1 MMVSISKQY
10 VNSFKSS
17 NRCKSF
23 IKVNS
28 FNLCVALSYKTSLIP
43 HHLAIFV
50 LLVAVD
56 PLGTY
61 DVMLARIWS
70 LDKFPHIVELE
81 LMQFLLHSLNP
92 LRLQKCLINF
102 GGLCDRD
109 KSKVPTKVRQM

>member
-1 MMVSISKQY
+1 MIVSISNQY
-10 VNSFKSS
+10 ANSFKSS

-23 IKVNS
+23 IEVNP

-43 HHLAIFV
+43 HRLAIFV

-61 DVMLARIWS
+61 DIVLARIWS
-70 LDKFPHIVELE
+70 LDKLPHTVELE
-81 LMQFLLHSLNP
+81 LTQFLLHCLNP
-92 LRLQKCLINF
+92 LRLQKCFINF

-109 KSKVPTKVRQM
+109 KSEVPTKVRQM